1 MFFVKRLPL
10 SLFRRQR
17 GEILKQPGELLD
29 FGGTNLC
36 TRTRFF
42 KTLGFGVPSRES
54 FFNSLKLSCVFCIS
68 VKQLQLILR
77 L

>member
-36 TRTRFF
+36 TRARFF
-42 KTLGFGVPSRES
+42 KAFSLDVPSRES
-54 FFNSLKLSCVFCIS
+54 FFNRLKLSSVFCIS
-68 VKQLQLILR
+68 IKQLQLILR